1 MFFGQ
6 KKLIASLYERV
17 ANLEQENQKLKKENT
32 KLLKD
37 QDFIS
42 SLQNQDNGEG
52 KYYLSMFESLAQF
65 GVSLDASSHSLGRM
79 NEKMKEEQRCAAA
92 LSRVASDNTQAIATI
107 SDSLTLLSSTAA
119 QSVTEVDKLD
129 QQSDQISGIVQLIKE
144 IADQTNLL
152 ALNAAI
158 EAARAGEQGRGFAVV
173 ADEVRKLAERT
184 GNATKDI
191 TKLVGEIRQETQSV
205 KQTMN
210 TMAEQTAQYSDMG
223 RNAASDME
231 LLITVSGEMEE
242 MVNQNML
249 ASFVE
254 VAKLDHLLF
263 KFRVYQSVSGAPS
276 GGGLHVTNDPHQ
288 CRFGHWYYD
297 GEGQALLGKNPA
309 YREMEAPHGEVHHAG
324 TAAISAW
331 QAGKK
336 EQVLSA
342 LQQMEQSSS
351 RLGGILDRIAGI

>member
-6 KKLIASLYERV
+6 KKLIASLYEKI
-17 ANLEQENQKLKKENT
+17 AELEQENQKLKKENT
-32 KLLKD
+32 KLSKD

-42 SLQNQDNGEG
+42 TLQNQDNGDS
-52 KYYLSMFESLAQF
+52 KYYLSIFEALSQF
-65 GVSLDASSHSLGRM
+65 GETLDASAHSLGRVSE
-79 NEKMKEEQRCAAA
+79 NMKEERRCAAA
-92 LSRVASDNTQAIATI
+92 LSRVSNDNSQAITTI
-107 SDSLTLLSSTAA
+107 AENLTRLSTTAA

-191 TKLVGEIRQETQSV
+191 TQLVGEIRQETQSV

-210 TMAEQTAQYSDMG
+210 AMAEQTAQYSSLG
-223 RNAASDME
+223 RDAAGDME

-242 MVNQNML
+242 LVQNNML
-249 ASFVE
+249 RSFIE
-254 VAKLDHLLF
+254 VAKIDHLLF
-263 KFRVYQSVSGAPS
+263 KFKVYEGVSGASKLIPQLAS
-276 GGGLHVTNDPHQ
+276 DPHQ

-297 GEGQALLGKNPA
+297 GEGQALVGKHPA
-309 YREMEAPHGEVHHAG
+309 YREMETPHNEIHQAG
-324 TAAISAW
+324 TAALHAW

-336 EQVLSA
+336 PQVLDALNRMEHTSA
-342 LQQMEQSSS
+342 KMIS
-351 RLGGILDRIAGI
+351 ILDRIAG